1 MRTITSYILSEH
13 AKHRMEEWQVT
24 REMIEAT
31 LLRPEGRVHDEE
43 GKYFY
48 QRIVP
53 RHSGKEHLLRI
64 LVDETQTPPKVV
76 TLYHSSRFKRYIR

>member
-1 MRTITSYILSEH
+1 VRTITSYILSDH
-13 AKHRMEEWQVT
+13 ARHRMEEWQVT

-31 LLRPEGRVHDEE
+31 LIRPEGRVHDED

-48 QRIVP
+48 QRVVP
-53 RHSGKEHLLRI
+53 WHSGKQHLLRV

-76 TLYHSSRFKRYIR
+76 TLYHSSRFKRYSP